1 MKLKIST
8 EVGQSLP
15 QVIAGFNEE
24 LFQKLS
30 PPFPKVIL
38 KRFDGSL
45 KGDIVSLQLDFFVFK
60 QIWTSE
66 ITSSISTSQKFEFV
80 DKGIELP
87 FFLKSWQHRHTILLD
102 KGIVSIV
109 DDIDFSSSFRF
120 FDYLLYPVMYLQFF
134 LRKPI
139 YKKVFK

>member
-30 PPFPKVIL
+30 PPFPRVIL

-45 KGDIVSLQLDFFVFK
+45 KGDIVSLELDFFVFK
-60 QIWTSE
+60 QMWTSE
-66 ITSSISTSQKFEFV
+66 ITSSISTPQKFEFV

>member
-1 MKLKIST
+1 M
-8 EVGQSLP
+8 
-15 QVIAGFNEE
+15 AGFNEE

-66 ITSSISTSQKFEFV
+66 ITSSISTSHKFEFV

-87 FFLKSWQHRHTILLD
+87 FFLKSWQHRHTILLEN
-102 KGIVSIV
+102 GRVSII

>member
-8 EVGQSLP
+8 EVGQSLQ
-15 QVIAGFNEE
+15 QVISGFNEE
-24 LFQKLS
+24 LFKKLS
-30 PPFPKVIL
+30 PPFPKVNL

-45 KGDIVSLQLDFFVFK
+45 KGDIVSLELDFFIFK
-60 QIWTSE
+60 QMWTSE
-66 ITSSISTSQKFEFV
+66 IISSLSTPQKFEFV

-87 FFLKSWQHRHTILLD
+87 FFLKSWQHRHTLLLEE
-102 KGIVSIV
+102 GIVSIV
-109 DDIDFSSSFRF
+109 DDIDFSSSFKF

-134 LRKPI
+134 FRKPI

>member
-15 QVIAGFNEE
+15 QVISGFNEA

-45 KGDIVSLQLDFFVFK
+45 KGDIVSLELDFFVFK
-60 QIWTSE
+60 QMWTSE
-66 ITSSISTSQKFEFV
+66 ITSSISTPEKFEFV

-87 FFLKSWQHRHTILLD
+87 FFLKSWQHRHSILLE

-109 DDIDFSSSFRF
+109 DDIDFSSSFSF
-120 FDYLLYPVMYLQFF
+120 FDYLLYPVMYLQFYF
-134 LRKPI
+134 RKPV